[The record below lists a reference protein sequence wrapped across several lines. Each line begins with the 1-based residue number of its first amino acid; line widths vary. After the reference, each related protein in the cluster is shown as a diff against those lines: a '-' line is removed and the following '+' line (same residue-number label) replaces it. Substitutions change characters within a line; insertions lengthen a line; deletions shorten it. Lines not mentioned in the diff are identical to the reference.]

1 MGVGRFD
8 SLLLLSF
15 GGPEGPDEVLPFLRN
30 VTSGRGVPDDRLAV
44 VAEQYARFGGKSPI
58 NDLNRQLLAAV
69 EQELA
74 ARGHDLPA
82 YWGNRNWH
90 PFVSD
95 TVGDLQA
102 AGCRSTVC
110 LVTSA
115 FSSYSGC
122 RQYREDLNQACATVS
137 DAPQIDRVRVFW
149 NHPEFLGSAA
159 ELLAEAVQ
167 QAHLS
172 SSTPVLHSAHSLPM
186 SMAATSDYL
195 EQLNEAAVIVNDLA
209 GMEGPSEVVFQS
221 RSGPPSVPWLSPDID
236 SRLKQLA
243 AEGATEVV
251 VHPLGF
257 VADHMEVL
265 FDLDTQAASIARES
279 GLKMVRTPTVGTHPR
294 FVSMLVDLVEEAA
307 GLRQDRPALGTLGPR
322 PDHCSVDCCPAPT
335 RGGS

>member
-137 DAPQIDRVRVFW
+137 DAPESTGTVEPGTVVTATVAGGEEVFL
-149 NHPEFLGSAA
+149 LGNREIASGSD
-159 ELLAEAVQ
+159 LDVYSEA
-167 QAHLS
+167 S
-172 SSTPVLHSAHSLPM
+172 
-186 SMAATSDYL
+186 
-195 EQLNEAAVIVNDLA
+195 
-209 GMEGPSEVVFQS
+209 
-221 RSGPPSVPWLSPDID
+221 
-236 SRLKQLA
+236 
-243 AEGATEVV
+243 
-251 VHPLGF
+251 PLG
-257 VADHMEVL
+257 
-265 FDLDTQAASIARES
+265 AAIL
-279 GLKMVRTPTVGTHPR
+279 GLKEGDTTSYTAPNGREIA
-294 FVSMLVDLVEEAA
+294 VEIVKVETYT
-307 GLRQDRPALGTLGPR
+307 GQ
-322 PDHCSVDCCPAPT
+322 
-335 RGGS
+335 